1 MGGIVAITAV
11 IKQQETKLQGEI
23 AVTSKM
29 IIDNAAAQ
37 ARVNKV
43 VAEEAKS
50 NAEHS
55 LNKRFHKEI
64 KIKVDANKAAAA
76 EEVKALAKS
85 TKLKMGAVRSKMA
98 ADRLSMAQEL
108 TATTQKLYASLAEH
122 EKTQAGISTSMKA
135 SLAGAKAG
143 TAAKMAEYKK
153 DFAAKVNSLTNLIT
167 ANNKKYEDKLQRV
180 TGVVRDWKKAS
191 LADRKLI
198 KDQVAAMD
206 ADLNKAITR
215 AIQIGEAKAKAVED
229 EAMANTEFAKKE
241 MLTPMSEQIED
252 MADEVFQLVQGNRK
266 TIADNYLSLK
276 AYAEAS
282 QDALTDYVTKG
293 KGRNLA
299 SVGDLLSTVSQ
310 QADIKVG
317 KSEGVGA
324 GADTL
329 PLLFSGKTV
338 TIKNPVNQINWLVN
352 EYTETLAAVQA
363 RWPSGLGKYLLSK
376 VETNMQ
382 EKGVLEVDHI
392 ESKSGNYVFINAHAV
407 GLSSK
412 LSDFE
417 KLAVHMDV
425 YQGVLSKMT
434 KKAENLPA
442 AHKKELMVPAPEWQG
457 N

>member
-1 MGGIVAITAV
+1 MG
-11 IKQQETKLQGEI
+11 
-23 AVTSKM
+23 
-29 IIDNAAAQ
+29 
-37 ARVNKV
+37 
-43 VAEEAKS
+43 
-50 NAEHS
+50 
-55 LNKRFHKEI
+55 
-64 KIKVDANKAAAA
+64 
-76 EEVKALAKS
+76 
-85 TKLKMGAVRSKMA
+85 
-98 ADRLSMAQEL
+98 
-108 TATTQKLYASLAEH
+108 
-122 EKTQAGISTSMKA
+122 
-135 SLAGAKAG
+135 
-143 TAAKMAEYKK
+143 
-153 DFAAKVNSLTNLIT
+153 
-167 ANNKKYEDKLQRV
+167 DKLQRV
-180 TGVVRDWKKAS
+180 TGVVHDWKKAS

-241 MLTPMSEQIED
+241 MLTTMSEQIED

-266 TIADNYLSLK
+266 TIADNSLSLK

-425 YQGVLSKMT
+425 YQKVLSKLT
-434 KKAENLPA
+434 KKAENLPSG
-442 AHKKELMVPAPEWQG
+442 HGKKKLMVGPPEWEG

>member
-55 LNKRFHKEI
+55 LNKRFYKEI

-180 TGVVRDWKKAS
+180 TGVVHDWKKAS

-215 AIQIGEAKAKAVED
+215 AIQIGEAKA
-229 EAMANTEFAKKE
+229 MANTEFAKKE
-241 MLTPMSEQIED
+241 MLTTMSEQIED

-329 PLLFSGKTV
+329 P
-338 TIKNPVNQINWLVN
+338 
-352 EYTETLAAVQA
+352 
-363 RWPSGLGKYLLSK
+363 
-376 VETNMQ
+376 
-382 EKGVLEVDHI
+382 
-392 ESKSGNYVFINAHAV
+392 
-407 GLSSK
+407 
-412 LSDFE
+412 
-417 KLAVHMDV
+417 
-425 YQGVLSKMT
+425 
-434 KKAENLPA
+434 
-442 AHKKELMVPAPEWQG
+442 
-457 N
+457 